1 MKVAIVQD
9 SFLHIGGA
17 EKVLIELIKIYP
29 NSDLF
34 VPLIHKKFLPILNK
48 KFKSKLKTTFLS
60 RLPFIQNFTSIFMPI
75 LILYFE
81 KLNLD
86 QYDLVISSSYSFNS
100 KIITVKKPT
109 IHVSYVHTPPKYLGN
124 EYNESQFINKT
135 LFKKIFSPLFSWLKN
150 KDLISGKK
158 PDLLIANSKTVQQ
171 RIKDRYNRK
180 SIVVY
185 PPIKIFSQQ
194 RDKPKYF
201 ITFSRLVKQKGVAL
215 AVEACTKLNLPL
227 LVIGIGPETSN
238 LKKIAGPTVRFVGF
252 IKTKDLNEI
261 FKHTIAMINCAID
274 EDFGMTA
281 AEISSRG
288 IPVIGYKSGA
298 LQEIIIEQKTGLLF
312 SDYTADSLIKKI
324 KQLQSM
330 NFDSKTI
337 INSAQKFSDRVFRKK
352 ITAIISC
359 ITTT

>member
-17 EKVLIELIKIYP
+17 EKVFIELIKIYP
-29 NSDLF
+29 KADLF
-34 VPLIHKKFLPILNK
+34 IPLIHKKFLPIMNK
-48 KFKSKLKTTFLS
+48 RLKSNLRTTFLS
-60 RLPFIQNFTSIFMPI
+60 KLPYIQNFTSIFKPI

-81 KLNLD
+81 TLNFD

-100 KIITVKKPT
+100 KIIMVKKPT

-124 EYNESQFINKT
+124 EYNENQFIKKT
-135 LFKKIFSPLFSWLKN
+135 FFKKIFSLLFSWLKN
-150 KDLISGKK
+150 KDLISGAR

-180 SIVVY
+180 SLIIY
-185 PPIKIFSQQ
+185 PPIKNFTQQ
-194 RDKPKYF
+194 KAEPKYF

-227 LVIGIGPETSN
+227 LVIGVGPEIIN
-238 LKKIAGPTVRFVGF
+238 LKKIAGPTIKFAGF

-274 EDFGMTA
+274 EDFGMTT

-288 IPVIGYKSGA
+288 IPVIGYKSGG
-298 LQEIIIEQKTGLLF
+298 LQEIIIDQKTGLLF
-312 SDYTADSLIKKI
+312 SDYTVDSLIQKI
-324 KQLQSM
+324 KQLQNM
-330 NFDSKTI
+330 NFDSNTI
-337 INSAQKFSDRVFRKK
+337 INSAQKFSDRVFRRK
-352 ITAIISC
+352 IAAVIRS